1 MLALANTRFDEARS
15 ALKDVPKQ
23 LLPAFLPAA
32 VTPLYSDAARAGRRD
47 VFRKWRRQWRI
58 WRAARSE
65 MI

>member
-1 MLALANTRFDEARS
+1 MLALATARFEEART
-15 ALKDVPKQ
+15 ALRDVPKQ

-32 VTPLYSDAARAGRRD
+32 VTPLYRDAARAGRRD
-47 VFRKWRRQWRI
+47 VPQWRRQWRI